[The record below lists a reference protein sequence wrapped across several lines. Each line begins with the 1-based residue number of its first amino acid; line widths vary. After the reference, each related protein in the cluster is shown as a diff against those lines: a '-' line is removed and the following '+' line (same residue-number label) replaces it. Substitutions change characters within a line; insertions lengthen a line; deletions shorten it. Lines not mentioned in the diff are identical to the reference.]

1 MIRLRNV
8 TFFVWKTENYHIQ
21 KPDHNQRSTT
31 FVSILFVSSPVSSTT
46 TTTPSHFELCYFLEK
61 LTAVAPNRK
70 LLIMPS
76 YYDIDAILAEE
87 ELVPCTP
94 CFDFAF
100 LAWLD
105 PNQYNATSETR
116 KRFRDGDNGSKRSS
130 SSSTL
135 SEGNKIHMPL
145 WAIEKWSSLSFVRIG
160 IPRHFSR
167 KAREKFMADPVHAPI
182 RVTNDQY
189 FFSAAILVQL
199 IDRCNTKVQ
208 TDLRKANRSN
218 GTGRMQNLQRRNQH
232 AQAVQAL
239 YNESLDMRNDMLL
252 LFSGSRL
259 RCTLDWTM
267 FTSMEDDVSQQSFR
281 LTEMERQLFVAG
293 AAASKALY
301 EWKNFRGGCSQV
313 TSLAHNP
320 RSVRTEKYEA
330 SKSMAKRVKV
340 H

>member
-1 MIRLRNV
+1 
-8 TFFVWKTENYHIQ
+8 
-21 KPDHNQRSTT
+21 
-31 FVSILFVSSPVSSTT
+31 
-46 TTTPSHFELCYFLEK
+46 
-61 LTAVAPNRK
+61 
-70 LLIMPS
+70 MPS

-105 PNQYNATSETR
+105 PNYYNSTSETR
-116 KRFRDGDNGSKRSS
+116 KRFREGDHGSYRSS
-130 SSSTL
+130 ISSTL
-135 SEGNKIHMPL
+135 TEGNKVHMPL

-160 IPRHFSR
+160 IPKHFSR
-167 KAREKFMADPVHAPI
+167 KAREKFMADPVHAPVK
-182 RVTNDQY
+182 VTNDQY
-189 FFSAAILVQL
+189 FFSASLLVQL

-218 GTGRMQNLQRRNQH
+218 GVGRMQNLQRRNQH

-239 YNESLDMRNDMLL
+239 YHESLDLRNDMLL

-301 EWKNFRGGCSQV
+301 EWKNYRGGCNHVVSTANNV
-313 TSLAHNP
+313 
-320 RSVRTEKYEA
+320 RSIITEEFDQ
-330 SKSMAKRVKV
+330 SRNVPKRVKA